1 MKATRLFRIIW
12 RINAIV
18 ILGIALFAAVILLWG
33 VGGIIKGATS
43 PRNDGTI
50 VNAPQ
55 DGEETFKWSLS
66 DFSTVEGTTYLMA
79 SAYSDHGYGLSSY
92 EKSTPSVRNHLFVN
106 TEDQTSH
113 WLFPHHDY
121 VIRRTSRLCT
131 GKKDED
137 SKTVEEV
144 LTRLSG
150 SCHNKKVIGFI
161 YIVVKQDTNGD
172 GMLTDADKLHI
183 AISDSRGESYKDLI
197 KEADAFL
204 GHKLLNPKK
213 LLAFY
218 TKDNDNFITEIDLEA
233 RSISKQTKLP
243 HIPK

>member
-1 MKATRLFRIIW
+1 MKATKLFRIIW
-12 RINAIV
+12 RINGIV
-18 ILGIALFAAVILLWG
+18 ILGLALFAAVILLWG
-33 VGGIIKGATS
+33 VGGIIRGATS

-55 DGEETFKWSLS
+55 DGKETFEWSLS

-92 EKSTPSVRNHLFVN
+92 EKSSPSVRNHLFVN
-106 TEDQTSH
+106 TEDQTSQ

-137 SKTVEEV
+137 NKSVEEA
-144 LTRLSG
+144 LSRISG
-150 SCHNKKVIGFI
+150 SCSGKKVIGFI
-161 YIVVKQDTNGD
+161 YIVVKEDTNGD
-172 GMLTDADKLHI
+172 GMLTGADKVYI
-183 AISDSRGESYKDLI
+183 AISDSRGQSYKDII
-197 KEADAFL
+197 KEGDAFL
-204 GHKLLNPKK
+204 GHKLLSSER

-218 TKDNDNFITEIDLEA
+218 TKDNDNFMTEIDLEA
-233 RSISKQTKLP
+233 GSISKIAKLP
-243 HIPK
+243 RVP